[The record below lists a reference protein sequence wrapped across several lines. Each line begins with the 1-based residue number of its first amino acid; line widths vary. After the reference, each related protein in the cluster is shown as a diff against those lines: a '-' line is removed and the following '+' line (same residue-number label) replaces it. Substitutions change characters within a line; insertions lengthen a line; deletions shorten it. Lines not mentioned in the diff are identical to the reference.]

1 MGSPHLF
8 CARRNVGFEPRAA
21 PVLSGRAD
29 ETRGDF
35 VKLNPFASA
44 RGPLFTPEDKTAV
57 LWFFQ
62 TYLWPKARWLG
73 VIVVLVAL
81 QGLVYR
87 QFLHLTE
94 NGLRVIFDK
103 GAFRDL
109 YVVCAAVFGLFL
121 FRAATSYITPRLSA
135 WVAGDA
141 IYNMRKDLIARLL
154 AYDLSFYEKTPTG
167 QVILRLVQ
175 QPEGLGQFVGQG
187 TVNALRD
194 VLTVVIIAAYLISQQ
209 PWLFLFAL
217 ATAPAI
223 LWAISLISDRIKQ
236 IQREAENALGAYM
249 SGIEEVAN
257 GMRTVKIAGQE
268 SAEESRLVESSE
280 NVKDLGIRIQG
291 AQALMMP
298 TVDIAAAFAYM
309 LVIGAGGYL
318 VIDPNYD
325 LDGAGLVAFL
335 LGLVLLFDPA
345 RRAAHFFV
353 TMQAQ
358 LVILR
363 SIYGLFELT
372 PQIQNRPGAVDVPN
386 PRGDIVFDK
395 VDFAYDDDH
404 ALFKDLSLSMKGGQT
419 TAIVGSTGSGKTTI
433 LSLLARLYDVTEGK
447 ITYGGTDIRDL
458 KLEELRNQFS
468 VVAQDIVVFNKS
480 IWENI
485 HYIRPE
491 ATDDEVWEAAEAAEI
506 ADLMRRRG
514 GAPVGPK
521 GQQLSGGQKQR
532 IAIARAFLRAAPV
545 VILDE
550 ATSALDQKTEER
562 VMRALDRLAEG
573 RTTIMVSHRMS
584 SVMTADRIYVLESGQ
599 LVEQGTHEDLME
611 RGQLYATMFEAQRAG
626 YD

>member
-1 MGSPHLF
+1 M
-8 CARRNVGFEPRAA
+8 
-21 PVLSGRAD
+21 
-29 ETRGDF
+29 
-35 VKLNPFASA
+35 KLNPFANS
-44 RGPLFTPEDKTAV
+44 RGPLFTPEDKVAIS
-57 LWFFQ
+57 WFFMS
-62 TYLWPKARWLG
+62 YLWPKAKWLALIFG
-73 VIVVLVAL
+73 LVAL

-103 GAFRDL
+103 GSFAQL
-109 YVVCAAVFGLFL
+109 YAICAAVFGLFL
-121 FRAATSYITPRLSA
+121 FRAAASYLTPRLSA

-141 IYNMRKDLIARLL
+141 IFNMRRDLIARLL
-154 AYDLSFYEKTPTG
+154 RFDLSFFEKTAVG
-167 QVILRLVQ
+167 EVILRLVQ
-175 QPEGLGQFVGQG
+175 QPDGLGQFVGQG

-194 VLTVVIIAAYLISQQ
+194 VLTVVIIASYLISQQ

-217 ATAPAI
+217 GTAPAI
-223 LWAISLISDRIKQ
+223 LYAMAMISEAIKK
-236 IQREAENALGAYM
+236 IQRQAENVLGAYM
-249 SGIEEVAN
+249 SNIEEVAN

-268 SAEESRLVESSE
+268 SAEETRLVAASE
-280 NVKDLGIRIQG
+280 GVKQLVIRIQG
-291 AQALMMP
+291 VQALMMP

-318 VIDPNYD
+318 VISPEYD

-353 TMQAQ
+353 TLQAQ

-363 SIYGLFELT
+363 MIYSLFEMS
-372 PQIQNRPGAVDVPN
+372 PQIKDAPDAVPVKDPK
-386 PRGDIVFDK
+386 GDIVFDG
-395 VDFAYDDDH
+395 VSFGYHGDQPVFS
-404 ALFKDLSLSMKGGQT
+404 DLSLTLEGGKT

-433 LSLLARLYDVTEGK
+433 LSLLARLYDVDAGQ
-447 ITYGGTDIRDL
+447 ISYGGTDIRKL
-458 KLEELRNQFS
+458 KLIDLRNQFS

-491 ATDDEVWEAAEAAEI
+491 ATEEEVWAAADAAEI
-506 ADLMRRRG
+506 SDLIRARG
-514 GAPVGPK
+514 AKPVGPK
-521 GQQLSGGQKQR
+521 GAQLSGGQKQR

-562 VMRALDRLAEG
+562 VMRALNRLSEG

-584 SVMTADRIYVLESGQ
+584 SVMGADKIYVLESGQ
-599 LVEQGTHEDLME
+599 LVEEGTHAELIA

>member
-1 MGSPHLF
+1 M
-8 CARRNVGFEPRAA
+8 
-21 PVLSGRAD
+21 
-29 ETRGDF
+29 
-35 VKLNPFASA
+35 KLNPFAHN
-44 RGPLFTPEDKTAV
+44 RGPLFTADDKRAIV
-57 LWFFQ
+57 WFFFS
-62 TYLWPKARWLG
+62 YLWPKARWLG

-87 QFLHLTE
+87 QFLYLTE
-94 NGLRVIFDK
+94 NGLRVIFEK
-103 GAFRDL
+103 GSFTQL
-109 YVVCAAVFGLFL
+109 YLICAAVFGLFL
-121 FRAATSYITPRLSA
+121 FRAATGYVTPRLSA

-141 IYNMRKDLIARLL
+141 IFNMRRDLISRLL
-154 AYDLSFYEKTPTG
+154 SLDLVYYERTG
-167 QVILRLVQ
+167 AGDIILRLVQ

-194 VLTVVIIAAYLISQQ
+194 VLTVIIIAGYLISQQ

-217 ATAPAI
+217 GTAPAI
-223 LWAISLISDRIKQ
+223 LWAISLISDRIKR

-249 SGIEEVAN
+249 NGIEEVAN

-268 SAEESRLVESSE
+268 PAERDRLVSASDGI
-280 NVKDLGIRIQG
+280 KWLMIRIQS

-318 VIDPNYD
+318 VISPEHD
-325 LDGAGLVAFL
+325 LDGAGLVTFL

-358 LVILR
+358 LIILR
-363 SIYGLFELT
+363 MIHTIFDME
-372 PQIQNRPGAVDVPN
+372 PRIRDAPDAVDVADPKA
-386 PRGDIVFDK
+386 DITFEDVR
-395 VDFAYDDDH
+395 FAYSEDQP
-404 ALFKDLSLSMKGGQT
+404 LFSDLNLTMKGGKT

-433 LSLLARLYDVTEGK
+433 LSLLARLYDVEDGR
-447 ITYGGTDIRDL
+447 ILYGDTDIRKL
-458 KLEELRNQFS
+458 KLTDLRHQFS

-491 ATDDEVWEAAEAAEI
+491 ATEEEVWEAAEAAEI
-506 ADLMRRRG
+506 ADLMRERK

-521 GQQLSGGQKQR
+521 GAQLSGGQKQR

-550 ATSALDQKTEER
+550 ATSALDQKTEAR

-584 SVMTADRIYVLESGQ
+584 SVMGADRIYVLESGK
-599 LVEQGTHEDLME
+599 LVEDGTHEELMA
-611 RGQLYATMFEAQRAG
+611 RGQLYATMFEAQRSG

>member
-1 MGSPHLF
+1 M
-8 CARRNVGFEPRAA
+8 
-21 PVLSGRAD
+21 
-29 ETRGDF
+29 
-35 VKLNPFASA
+35 KLNPFAHN
-44 RGPLFTPEDKTAV
+44 RVPLFTADDKRAIV
-57 LWFFQ
+57 WFFFS
-62 TYLWPKARWLG
+62 YLWPKARWLA

-87 QFLHLTE
+87 QFLYLTE
-94 NGLRVIFDK
+94 NGLRVIFEK
-103 GAFRDL
+103 GSFTQL
-109 YVVCAAVFGLFL
+109 YLICAAVFGLFL
-121 FRAATSYITPRLSA
+121 FRAATGYITPRLSA

-141 IYNMRKDLIARLL
+141 IFNMRRDLISRFLSL
-154 AYDLSFYEKTPTG
+154 DLVYYERTG
-167 QVILRLVQ
+167 AGDIILRLVQ

-194 VLTVVIIAAYLISQQ
+194 ILTVIIIGGYLISQQ

-217 ATAPAI
+217 ATAPPI
-223 LWAISLISDRIKQ
+223 LWAISLISDKIKK

-249 SGIEEVAN
+249 NGIEEVAN

-268 SAEESRLVESSE
+268 PAERERLESASDGIKWLM
-280 NVKDLGIRIQG
+280 IRIQS

-318 VIDPNYD
+318 VISPEHD
-325 LDGAGLVAFL
+325 LDGAGLVTFL
-335 LGLVLLFDPA
+335 LGLVLMFDPA

-353 TMQAQ
+353 TLQAQ
-358 LVILR
+358 LIVLR
-363 SIYGLFELT
+363 MIHSIFDME
-372 PQIQNRPGAVDVPN
+372 PRIRDAPDAVDVADPKA
-386 PRGDIVFDK
+386 DIRFEDIRFSYSE
-395 VDFAYDDDH
+395 DQP
-404 ALFKDLSLSMKGGQT
+404 LFSDLNLTMKGGKT

-433 LSLLARLYDVTEGK
+433 LSLLARLYDVEDGQ
-447 ITYGGTDIRDL
+447 ILYGDTDIRKL
-458 KLEELRNQFS
+458 KLTDLRHQFS

-491 ATDDEVWEAAEAAEI
+491 ATEEEVWEAAEAAEI
-506 ADLMRRRG
+506 ADLMRERK

-521 GQQLSGGQKQR
+521 GAQLSGGQKQR

-550 ATSALDQKTEER
+550 ATSALDQKTEAR

-584 SVMTADRIYVLESGQ
+584 SVMNADKIYVLESGK
-599 LVEQGTHEDLME
+599 LVEEGTHEELMA
-611 RGQLYATMFEAQRAG
+611 RGQLYATMFEAQRSG

>member
-1 MGSPHLF
+1 M
-8 CARRNVGFEPRAA
+8 
-21 PVLSGRAD
+21 
-29 ETRGDF
+29 
-35 VKLNPFASA
+35 KLNPFVKS
-44 RGPLFTPEDKTAV
+44 RGPLFTDQDKESIV
-57 LWFFQ
+57 WFFQ

-73 VIVVLVAL
+73 IIVVLVAL

-94 NGLRVIFDK
+94 NGLRVIFDN
-103 GAFRDL
+103 GDYREL
-109 YVVCAAVFGLFL
+109 YTVCLAVFGLFL
-121 FRAATSYITPRLSA
+121 FRAATSYVTPRLSA

-141 IYNMRKDLIARLL
+141 IYLLREDLITRLL
-154 AYDLSFYEKTPTG
+154 RFDLGFFERTASG
-167 QVILRLVQ
+167 DIIIRLVQ

-194 VLTVVIIAAYLISQQ
+194 VLTVIIIAAYLISQQ

-217 ATAPAI
+217 GTLPI
-223 LWAISLISDRIKQ
+223 IFYVMSRISDLIKH
-236 IQREAENALGAYM
+236 IQRDAETALSAYM
-249 SGIEEVAN
+249 TGIEEIAG

-268 SAEESRLVESSE
+268 AAEETRLLKASK
-280 NVKDLGIRIQG
+280 NVKQLVIRIQS

-298 TVDIAAAFAYM
+298 TVDVAAAFAYM

-318 VIDPNYD
+318 VINPQYD

-345 RRAAHFFV
+345 RRASHFFV
-353 TMQAQ
+353 TLQAQ

-363 SIYGLFELT
+363 AVHDLFKIE
-372 PQIQNRPGAVDVPN
+372 PKIVDKPDAQPVAD
-386 PRGDIVFDK
+386 PRADIVFND
-395 VDFAYDDDH
+395 VSFSYREDH
-404 ALFKDLSLSMKGGQT
+404 PLFYGLNLTIQGGKT

-433 LSLLARLYDVTEGK
+433 LSLLARLYDVQDGT
-447 ITYGGTDIRDL
+447 IRYGETDIRDL
-458 KLEELRNQFS
+458 QLDALRGQFS

-485 HYIRPE
+485 HYIRQD
-491 ATDDEVWEAAEAAEI
+491 ATEEEVWAAAEAAEI

-514 GAPVGPK
+514 DEPVGPK
-521 GQQLSGGQKQR
+521 GAQLSGGQKQR

-562 VMRALDRLAEG
+562 VMRALDRLAQG

-584 SVMTADRIYVLESGQ
+584 SVMSADKIYVLESGK
-599 LVEQGTHEDLME
+599 LVEEGTHAELIAS
-611 RGQLYATMFEAQRAG
+611 GQLYATMFEAQRAG